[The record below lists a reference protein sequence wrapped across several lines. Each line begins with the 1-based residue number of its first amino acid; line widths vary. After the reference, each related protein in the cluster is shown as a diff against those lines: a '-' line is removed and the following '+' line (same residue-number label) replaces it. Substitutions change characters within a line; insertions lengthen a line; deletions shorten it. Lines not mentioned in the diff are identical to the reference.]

1 MGFENAV
8 SYLAWATH
16 VVQTNAVLVF
26 CILTTL
32 ALALLAFI
40 ASHKGH
46 PVIAAFLAAAAWL
59 FAALNVLIW
68 LRTR

>member
-26 CILTTL
+26 GILTTL
-32 ALALLAFI
+32 AVALLAFI

>member
-1 MGFENAV
+1 MGFENVV

-26 CILTTL
+26 GILTTL

-46 PVIAAFLAAAAWL
+46 PVIAAFLSAAAWL

>member
-16 VVQTNAVLVF
+16 VVQTNAVLVS

>member
-1 MGFENAV
+1 MVQANA
-8 SYLAWATH
+8 AF
-16 VVQTNAVLVF
+16 VF
-26 CILTTL
+26 GILITL
-32 ALALLAFI
+32 AVALLAFI

-68 LRTR
+68 LRIR